1 MRREKKG
8 CVRQEPGM
16 KNQYSAQMTEV
27 DRNDGGQ
34 KDLAERS

>member
-8 CVRQEPGM
+8 YVRQEPGM
-16 KNQYSAQMTEV
+16 KNQYSAQMTEI
-27 DRNDGGQ
+27 DRNDGQ